1 MHIIKGFGIT
11 FMLLVLV
18 VFAVLAM
25 YASYLIGI
33 GLLLILAIFVFSNLS
48 KLYDKS
54 KVV

>member
-1 MHIIKGFGIT
+1 
-11 FMLLVLV
+11 MLLVLV

-25 YASYLIGI
+25 YTSYLIGI
-33 GLLLILAIFVFSNLS
+33 GLLLILSIFVFSNLS